1 MSFKHM
7 ALLRASK
14 AFVWKMN
21 MKSKQ
26 DFSTASK
33 FLPTPCKTNKKR
45 KEKVGNLLGNWTT
58 SELNSGTQATSK
70 KRYRTSG
77 QTNKNLLRDRTSQLA
92 RKKCQS
98 NSVLVPSGYFS
109 SLRWLPAIFLT
120 RILEEPDTGH
130 IQKILTGF
138 ILGPVDAGTGF
149 WESMLNKCHAVWT
162 CLKRLIAE
170 YQICVLTA
178 QWDFSSSKT
187 APHSRHFRLTGSS
200 AQKCAGFSSVV
211 SFHFKLLFQIWNKTV
226 ALRKTR
232 FGVILP
238 ETGLYLS

>member
-1 MSFKHM
+1 MFIDM
-7 ALLRASK
+7 LLEKKNISVTCLSSIWLFLEPTRLLYEK
-14 AFVWKMN
+14 WIWNQGKILVY
-21 MKSKQ
+21 Q
-26 DFSTASK
+26 SK
-33 FLPTPCKTNKKR
+33 FLPTLCKTNKKR
-45 KEKVGNLLGNWTT
+45 KEQGGNLLGNRTT

-70 KRYRTSG
+70 KGYRTSR
-77 QTNKNLLRDRTSQLA
+77 QTNKNLLRDCTSQLA

-170 YQICVLTA
+170 YQIFVC
-178 QWDFSSSKT
+178 
-187 APHSRHFRLTGSS
+187 
-200 AQKCAGFSSVV
+200 
-211 SFHFKLLFQIWNKTV
+211 
-226 ALRKTR
+226 
-232 FGVILP
+232 
-238 ETGLYLS
+238 